1 MSGFIAVARLDED
14 LPEDGQKL
22 VRVAGKSIL
31 LVRCDGQ
38 VFAVENRCTH
48 DNEQLVGGL
57 VRKCS
62 IVCPYHGARFR
73 LSDGR
78 PYGPPAFEPLQTFA
92 VRLDGGEILISTDDQ
107 N

>member
-1 MSGFIAVARLDED
+1 MSDFVHVADIDEIAEN
-14 LPEDGQKL
+14 GQKL
-22 VRVAGKSIL
+22 VRIRGQSVL
-31 LVRCDGQ
+31 LVKSEGQ
-38 VFAVENRCTH
+38 IFAVQNRCTH

-78 PYGPPAFEPLQTFA
+78 PFGPPAFEALQTYP
-92 VRLDGGEILISTDDQ
+92 VRVEETEILISLPLQ

>member
-1 MSGFIAVARLDED
+1 MADDFTPVARLDE
-14 LPEDGQKL
+14 LPDNGQKL
-22 VRVAGKSIL
+22 VRIGEKSIL
-31 LVRCDGQ
+31 LVKSDGQ
-38 VFAVENRCTH
+38 IFAVENRCTH
-48 DNEQLVGGL
+48 DNEQLIGGL

-78 PYGPPAFEPLQTFA
+78 PFGPPAFEALQTFP
-92 VRLDGGEILISTDDQ
+92 VRLTDEEVFVSLHAQ

>member
-1 MSGFIAVARLDED
+1 MTDGFVPAGAFDDI
-14 LPEDGQKL
+14 PENGQKL
-22 VRVAGKSIL
+22 IRIDGKSVL
-31 LVRCDGQ
+31 LVKSEGQ

-78 PYGPPAFEPLQTFA
+78 PFGPPAFEALRTFP
-92 VRLDGGEILISTDDQ
+92 VRVSDGGVFVSLETE